1 MQIWRSDFPGR
12 PVVKTPGFHCR
23 VVTGLIP
30 GQGTKKSHASPAS
43 LTTWPNK
50 KINKNGGLT

>member
-12 PVVKTPGFHCR
+12 RVVKTPGFHCR
-23 VVTGLIP
+23 VVMGLIP
-30 GQGTKKSHASPAS
+30 GQRTKKPHASPAS
-43 LTTWPNK
+43 LTAWPNK